1 MASWRSLHT
10 KFKTF
15 LTEDKPI
22 ETFLYSATE
31 NSKEMRVTWTI
42 LGNIQAFE
50 EWLLEKA
57 LMEEAG
63 VDSGS
68 ILTSYGGA

>member
-10 KFKTF
+10 KFKVF

-22 ETFLYSATE
+22 ETFLYSSTE

-42 LGNIQAFE
+42 LSNVQLFE

-63 VDSGS
+63 IDSGS
-68 ILTSYGGA
+68 ILTSVGGA